1 MFNEVIDAMYF
12 FDNLTLQKINNLG
25 VYYEL
30 NKKFY
35 SEKNNEQIGYDDN
48 RGLYMF
54 AVRDKVDVTQLNEF
68 QSCGSLQV
76 TQKYYLKFLTDC
88 SWAFWLMKDLQ
99 KKIFSSTANIDGIT
113 MLMNTINETRLT
125 ESLLLT
131 EIEVTFS
138 GNVNDCD
145 YVQLQCC
152 CT

>member
-1 MFNEVIDAMYF
+1 MFNEVVSGMTFI
-12 FDNLTLQKINNLG
+12 DNLTLQKINNLG

-54 AVRDKVDVTQLNEF
+54 AIRDKVDVTQLNEF

-99 KKIFSSTANIDGIT
+99 KKIFAETVNIDGIT

-131 EIEVTFS
+131 EIEVTFT

-145 YVQLQCC
+145 YTQLQCC

>member
-1 MFNEVIDAMYF
+1 MFNEVVSGMTFIVPS
-12 FDNLTLQKINNLG
+12 NGQEIKNLG

-54 AVRDKVDVTQLNEF
+54 ALRDKVDITQLNEF

-88 SWAFWLMKDLQ
+88 SWAFWLIKNLQ
-99 KKIFSSTANIDGIT
+99 DRIFAETANIDGIT
-113 MLMNTINETRLT
+113 MLMNSLNETRLT

-131 EIEVTFS
+131 EIEVTFT
-138 GNVNDCD
+138 GNVNDCS
-145 YVQLQCC
+145 YSQEQCC

>member
-1 MFNEVIDAMYF
+1 MFNEVIDAMIF

-54 AVRDKVDVTQLNEF
+54 AIRDKVDVTQLNEF

-99 KKIFSSTANIDGIT
+99 KKIFTSTANIDGIT
-113 MLMNTINETRLT
+113 MLINTINETRLT

-145 YVQLQCC
+145 YLQLQCC

>member
-1 MFNEVIDAMYF
+1 MFNEVVSAMIFMDPPSMQEIKNY
-12 FDNLTLQKINNLG
+12 G

-54 AVRDKVDVTQLNEF
+54 AIRDKVDITQLNEF

-99 KKIFSSTANIDGIT
+99 GRIFAETAHIDGIT

-131 EIEVTFS
+131 EIEVTFT
-138 GNVNDCD
+138 GNVNDCS
-145 YVQLQCC
+145 YSQEQCC
-152 CT
+152 CK

>member
-145 YVQLQCC
+145 YLQLQCC